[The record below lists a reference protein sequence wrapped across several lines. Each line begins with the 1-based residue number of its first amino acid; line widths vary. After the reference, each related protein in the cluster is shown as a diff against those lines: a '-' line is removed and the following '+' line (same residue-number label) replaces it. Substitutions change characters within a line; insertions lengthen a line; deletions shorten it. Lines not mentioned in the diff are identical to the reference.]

1 MILGV
6 SNHFSERIWGF
17 SIKSYDSNSFP
28 LTELKIRKSDCLICH
43 SSKPVHCHPQSELCP
58 EQSRRA
64 VCLRLLR
71 CFDPG
76 AATCPPSP
84 PAERGAD
91 RPLCWQLQP
100 QEISPPPTANLD
112 RSSDRVYEHVTG
124 LVKAVIEMSSKIQPA
139 PPEEYVPMVKVSRPR
154 RAPAARVPSPGR
166 PQGPAVGPGAPA
178 GPCEGSVVTACRHR
192 RSHTSPWPR
201 RPRGGPVLSGRVSDA
216 SCSSTRPRVSEA
228 SGGIAVRVKLK
239 DAPAS
244 PMRPGGAD
252 AAGALACTGVR
263 ALLSQEAPEEKG
275 RALGRRPEPPGCAPP
290 PASVPRPAPGLVA

>member
-154 RAPAARVPSPGR
+154 RAPAARVPSPGE
-166 PQGPAVGPGAPA
+166 AA
-178 GPCEGSVVTACRHR
+178 GPR
-192 RSHTSPWPR
+192 
-201 RPRGGPVLSGRVSDA
+201 
-216 SCSSTRPRVSEA
+216 
-228 SGGIAVRVKLK
+228 
-239 DAPAS
+239 
-244 PMRPGGAD
+244 
-252 AAGALACTGVR
+252 
-263 ALLSQEAPEEKG
+263 G
-275 RALGRRPEPPGCAPP
+275 RAWRSGVSVRGQRGDRLPPPPKSHESPAP
-290 PASVPRPAPGLVA
+290 PASGWACPQRQGL

>member
-58 EQSRRA
+58 EQSRRV

-139 PPEEYVPMVKVSRPR
+139 PPEEYVPMVKVSH
-154 RAPAARVPSPGR
+154 RAVR
-166 PQGPAVGPGAPA
+166 PQPA
-178 GPCEGSVVTACRHR
+178 
-192 RSHTSPWPR
+192 SH
-201 RPRGGPVLSGRVSDA
+201 PRGGHRAPRSGLALRRVHA
-216 SCSSTRPRVSEA
+216 R
-228 SGGIAVRVKLK
+228 
-239 DAPAS
+239 
-244 PMRPGGAD
+244 
-252 AAGALACTGVR
+252 AAW
-263 ALLSQEAPEEKG
+263 
-275 RALGRRPEPPGCAPP
+275 
-290 PASVPRPAPGLVA
+290 